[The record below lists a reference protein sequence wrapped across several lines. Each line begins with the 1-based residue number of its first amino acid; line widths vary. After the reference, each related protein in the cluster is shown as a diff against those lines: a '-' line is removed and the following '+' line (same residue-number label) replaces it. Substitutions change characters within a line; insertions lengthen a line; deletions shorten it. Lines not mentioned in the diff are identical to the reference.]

1 MIRRIMQVEIELPGE
16 LDGLGASECA
26 VVIRDPRTGEVI
38 CSLLGELEDW
48 VPNE

>member
-1 MIRRIMQVEIELPGE
+1 MIRRIMQVEIETSEDLE
-16 LDGLGASECA
+16 CLGAGQCA

-38 CSLLGELEDW
+38 YSLLGELEDW